1 MSYASAND
9 LSVIP
14 LPLWFLIAAI
24 LLTQSILI
32 YKDAEKRGENKWLW
46 GLFGLLNCPTNG
58 FIYWFVTRKVWQR
71 FMKKQ

>member
-1 MSYASAND
+1 MSYASSND

-24 LLTQSILI
+24 LFTQSILI

-46 GLFGLLNCPTNG
+46 GLFGLLNCPSSG

-71 FMKKQ
+71 FMKRK